1 MIVARRMTPN
11 PITVKTTVPITDAQK
26 IMRRERVHRLPV
38 IDNHKRLVGIVT
50 EKDILYASPSPATTL
65 DVYEMAFLLS
75 KLIVEKVMTKNPIT
89 ISPAVAIEEAA
100 RIMMDNDI
108 GGLCVVEDDE
118 LVGIITES
126 DLFKVF
132 SELFGA
138 RDQGIRISMLV
149 PDRPGEIFEITKAIF
164 ENGGNIIS
172 FGTFLGT
179 APTNALCTLKVT
191 NDIPKD
197 KLVELIQPYVIE
209 IQDIRES

>member
-11 PITVKTTVPITDAQK
+11 PITVKASVPITDAQK
-26 IMRRERVHRLPV
+26 IMRKNRVHRLPV
-38 IDNHKRLVGIVT
+38 VDNHKRLIGIVT
-50 EKDILYASPSPATTL
+50 EKDILYASPSPASTL
-65 DVYEMAFLLS
+65 DVYEMAYLVS
-75 KLIVEKVMTKNPIT
+75 KLTVDKVMTKTPIT
-89 ISPAVAIEEAA
+89 VSPGAAIEEAS
-100 RIMMDNDI
+100 RIMVDNDI
-108 GGLCVVEDDE
+108 GGLCVVEDEE

-138 RDQGIRISMLV
+138 RDQGTRVSMLV
-149 PDRPGEIFEITKAIF
+149 PDHPGEIFEITKAVF

-179 APTNALCTLKVT
+179 APTNALCTMKVT
-191 NDIPKD
+191 DINKD
-197 KLVELIQPYVIE
+197 DLVELIKPYVIE